1 MMKNLLMLVVL
12 TTCTTF
18 LYAQKKDEAKYK
30 ERAAEIQEEIWSSG
44 GKPFEVTTVAD
55 EYKNE
60 SAVVIAKYLFVTN
73 SSKYRYKFSLFGGR
87 FATRL
92 KYYTTLRE
100 RVKINDKT
108 ALDDYSTLEYKKNLN
123 ATSSIGFNKIVET
136 YKTYVGA
143 KIIKP
148 DGTKETV
155 NVEEEVLTKN
165 ENKDK
170 EGKLAISNLQVGDIL
185 DYYVRIE
192 EVTENGADTRGPN
205 VFPLGGE
212 YPIMYYN
219 VKYTLDKK
227 CGADV
232 MSMNGAKAIPETE
245 GDDDDI
251 ILEFTERN
259 LPKLKYPMWSS
270 FARQIPYHVIRYGFS
285 GSSIMA
291 SPGQIKRGPF
301 TDAYRNKLKEYYKAT
316 IVYRQIDFSPE
327 KDMADYFGGK
337 KELKNQPA
345 DSIVNYLYNYFKW
358 SQYGG
363 FGNMDVGISRNDKR
377 IEWYNVTVTISEIL
391 RDYDIDNDIGLICN
405 RYSGRLNEVFGLGDF
420 EPFLKINSD
429 GKIKYLTFTDFFHYA
444 GEIPA
449 SYQGENA
456 IIFTREGKDR
466 KPKYADTETPI
477 KLPVTKSSQN
487 VVDELL
493 KVEFDK
499 DNMLDIIIDRTINES
514 GSMKQS
520 DQSNLLLAQDVNDEI
535 AALIKKPSTLS
546 IYEDNKKLR
555 AKGEELKVAFDN
567 ERKNQKD
574 YMKSE
579 IKGQFDQEPKE
590 LKSYKILNSGLALQN
605 PVLSINQVFT
615 MENFVKKVGNNY
627 ILNIGS
633 LMGTYK
639 KIDEKERKR
648 EVDVYMSSARTLKY
662 TFNVTIPEGYNVKGV
677 NELNKKIEN
686 DVASFVTTASVNGNV
701 LTASVVRT
709 FNNNFE
715 PAANWDKLLQIID
728 ASADFNEIK
737 VLFEKK
743 K

>member
-1 MMKNLLMLVVL
+1 MNKIVKLLCVAVMLTNTL
-12 TTCTTF
+12 F
-18 LYAQKKDEAKYK
+18 AQKKEEAKYK
-30 ERAAEIQEEIWSSG
+30 ERATEIQEEIWSNG
-44 GKPFEVTTVAD
+44 GKPFDVTTVPD

-60 SAVVIAKYLFVTN
+60 SGVVIAKSLVVTN

-87 FATRL
+87 LATRL

-108 ALDDYSTLEYKKNLN
+108 ALEDYSTLEYKKNLN

-148 DGTKETV
+148 DGSSTIV

-212 YPIMYYN
+212 YPILYYN
-219 VKYTLDKK
+219 VKYVLDKK

-232 MSMNGAKAIPETE
+232 MSMNGAKTIVDTE

-251 ILEFTERN
+251 ILEFTEKN

-285 GSSIMA
+285 GANIMA
-291 SPGQIKRGPF
+291 SSGKIKRGPF
-301 TDAYRNKLKEYYKAT
+301 TDAYKNRLKEYYRST
-316 IVYRQIDFSPE
+316 IIGRMIDFTPE
-327 KDMADYFGGK
+327 KSMAEYFGGK
-337 KELKNQPA
+337 KELKNQSA

-358 SQYGG
+358 MQYGS
-363 FGNMDVGISRNDKR
+363 FTNMDVGISRNAKSID
-377 IEWYNVTVTISEIL
+377 WYNVTVTISEIL

-456 IIFTREGKDR
+456 IIFTREGRDR
-466 KPKYADTETPI
+466 KPKYADVETPI
-477 KLPVTKSSQN
+477 KLPVSVSKEN
-487 VVDELL
+487 VVDELI

-499 DNMLDIIIDRTINES
+499 TNMLDIVIDRTITES
-514 GSMKQS
+514 GAMKQS
-520 DQSNLLLAQDVNDEI
+520 DQLNILLPQDVNDEL
-535 AALIKKPSTLS
+535 AALIKKPTTLAAFA
-546 IYEDNKKLR
+546 DNKRLK
-555 AKGEELKVAFDN
+555 AQGEELKIAFDK
-567 ERKNQKD
+567 EREKQKEYIKTEIKNQ
-574 YMKSE
+574 Y
-579 IKGQFDQEPKE
+579 DQEAKE
-590 LKSYKILNSGLALQN
+590 LKSYKIINSGLALQN
-605 PVLSINQVFT
+605 PNLVFNEVFT
-615 MENFVKKVGNNY
+615 MDNFVKKVGNNFL
-627 ILNIGS
+627 LNVGS

-639 KIDEKERKR
+639 KLDEKERKR
-648 EVDVYMSSARTLKY
+648 NVDIYMPSARTLKY
-662 TFNVTIPEGYNVKGV
+662 TFNISIPEGYTVKGV
-677 NELNKKIEN
+677 NELNKKVEN
-686 DVASFVTTASVNGNV
+686 EIASFVTTAVVNGNT
-701 LTASVVRT
+701 LTATAVRS
-709 FNNNFE
+709 FSNNFE
-715 PAANWDKLLQIID
+715 PVSNWEKLLQIID
-728 ASADFNEIK
+728 ATADFTESK